1 MNFKFT
7 HKPIQTKYDLLSLV
21 LKKTYT
27 EYCRG
32 HYHDDRR
39 IFINVYRQL
48 IRFLLVSDK
57 IYDQSTMLDVAIN
70 EKFESEYNS
79 LLNIK
84 NRFDNMKLDKVKA
97 EALFVST
104 AKQFEEYDDIKDKIR
119 SLHSYGELTDNEY
132 DYILENWDEFLIK
145 HNL

>member
-1 MNFKFT
+1 MNFKFNN
-7 HKPIQTKYDLLSLV
+7 KAIQTKYNLLSLV

-32 HYHDDRR
+32 HHHDDRR

-57 IYDQSTMLDVAIN
+57 IYDQSTTLDVAIN

-79 LLNIK
+79 LLQIK
-84 NRFDNMKLDKVKA
+84 NRFDNM
-97 EALFVST
+97 
-104 AKQFEEYDDIKDKIR
+104 
-119 SLHSYGELTDNEY
+119 SYV
-132 DYILENWDEFLIK
+132 
-145 HNL
+145 

>member
-79 LLNIK
+79 LLSIK
-84 NRFDNMKLDKVKA
+84 DRFDNMKL
-97 EALFVST
+97 EA
-104 AKQFEEYDDIKDKIR
+104 
-119 SLHSYGELTDNEY
+119 
-132 DYILENWDEFLIK
+132 
-145 HNL
+145 

>member
-32 HYHDDRR
+32 HYYDDRR

-70 EKFESEYNS
+70 EKFEFEYNR
-79 LLNIK
+79 LLSIK
-84 NRFDNMKLDKVKA
+84 DRFDNMKLDKAKA
-97 EALFVST
+97 EALFVDT
-104 AKQFEEYDDIKDKIR
+104 AKQFEEYNDIKDKIR
-119 SLHSYGELTDNEY
+119 SLHSCGELTDNEY